1 MVSRGWIGHAV
12 PMTLVAG
19 TNTIS
24 TEHGSVA
31 VHLWPGEGLPLLAIH
46 GVDGNHDA
54 WAPLAEALGAERSL
68 AAVDLR
74 GRGDA
79 SPEGPYGVAAH
90 AADVAVVA
98 DLLVEASGDQPID
111 IVGHSFGGH
120 VAARFAAD
128 HPELVRSL
136 LLVDGGPPRMIP
148 DGMSPE
154 EIVAGALTN
163 IVPNLGSKPFPIV
176 VAAVETD
183 FASMVID
190 PAGARP
196 LFDLAGVEPA
206 GGIHLLR
213 AESGVAPGL
222 PPVVSDGVIE
232 ALEIAG
238 ISFTSE
244 MVAAV
249 THFTILSD
257 PALIEAV
264 RRLG

>member
-1 MVSRGWIGHAV
+1 M
-12 PMTLVAG
+12 
-19 TNTIS
+19 
-24 TEHGSVA
+24 
-31 VHLWPGEGLPLLAIH
+31 
-46 GVDGNHDA
+46 
-54 WAPLAEALGAERSL
+54 
-68 AAVDLR
+68 
-74 GRGDA
+74 
-79 SPEGPYGVAAH
+79 
-90 AADVAVVA
+90 
-98 DLLVEASGDQPID
+98 
-111 IVGHSFGGH
+111 
-120 VAARFAAD
+120 AARFAAD

-249 THFTILSD
+249 THFTIH
-257 PALIEAV
+257 
-264 RRLG
+264 R